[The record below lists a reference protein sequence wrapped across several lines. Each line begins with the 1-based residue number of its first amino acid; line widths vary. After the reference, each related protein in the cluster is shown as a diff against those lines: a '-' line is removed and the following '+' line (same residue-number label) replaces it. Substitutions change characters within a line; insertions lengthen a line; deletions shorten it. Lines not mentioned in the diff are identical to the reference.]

1 MEVEWHQK
9 EAGLAEVT
17 DRLSSQVAGLQEE
30 LKDQEAETIM
40 RVRASM
46 ANKFLLGKT
55 DTKYLQTLV
64 DDYLRFGSIKDLESE
79 GEEKDGEKEDMA
91 DALASTANSGSTGPA
106 GEKEVA
112 KEKV

>member
-1 MEVEWHQK
+1 MEVEWQQK

-30 LKDQEAETIM
+30 LKDQEAEIIM

-46 ANKFLLGKT
+46 ANRFLLGRA
-55 DTKYLQTLV
+55 DTKYLQSLV
-64 DDYLRFGSIKDLESE
+64 DDYLRFGNIKDLESE
-79 GEEKDGEKEDMA
+79 GEEKEDA
-91 DALASTANSGSTGPA
+91 TDALASTANSGSTGLA

-112 KEKV
+112 EEEV